1 MVPEAASDRMS
12 VEAEPKQT
20 GARRFDVNRL
30 LLIFKDPEVERDFSD
45 RSFVASL
52 PFIRLYLCAAFVLYA
67 AFGFLDSI
75 VGADELTKLYVI
87 RYGFVVPVM
96 LLVFGLSWH
105 KRFGEFVQPALA
117 IAMGAAGFG
126 VVLMTAVLS
135 APLNSQYYAGLI
147 MVVIYCGS
155 LLGLRFAYSL
165 IVTIGICASYQVVSL
180 YVNPISAH
188 DYLANNF
195 FLGMATGVGV
205 FSSYILE
212 THIRNN
218 YVAQKIIE
226 HKNDVMRAL
235 LDEAEAANRAKSEFL
250 AVMSHELRTPLNAI
264 LGFSEMFI
272 QQMMG
277 PLGSPKYSEY
287 AGDIHD
293 AGKHLLAIINDILD
307 LAKAESGKLELAE
320 ESTDLNEIMDATL
333 RMCQHK
339 AIEGRVEIE
348 YERDDHASQ
357 VVVDPR
363 LFRQVALNLVSNA
376 VKFTPSGG
384 RVSISMHVSQTAGV
398 TLLVKDTGIGIAA
411 KDIDRVLRPFEQVE
425 SALSRR
431 HGGTGLG
438 LPYSKKVIEI
448 HGGKLILSS
457 QIGVGTT
464 VRVELPASRV
474 TAAEKPTAQAAAL
487 RIAV

>member
-1 MVPEAASDRMS
+1 
-12 VEAEPKQT
+12 VEAEPQQSE
-20 GARRFDVNRL
+20 ARRFELNRFL
-30 LLIFKDPEVERDFSD
+30 LLFKTPEVERDFSA
-45 RSFVASL
+45 RSFASSVV
-52 PFIRLYLCAAFVLYA
+52 FVRLYLCAAILLYA
-67 AFGFLDSI
+67 AFGVLDFT
-75 VGADELTKLYVI
+75 VGSDEVVKLWLI
-87 RYGFVVPVM
+87 RYGFAIPIMM
-96 LLVFGLSWH
+96 LVCLLSFT
-105 KRFGEFVQPALA
+105 KGFASYVQPALA
-117 IAMGAAGFG
+117 IAMSSAGLG

-165 IVTIGICASYQVVSL
+165 MVTIGICVSYQVVSL
-180 YVNPISAH
+180 YVNPISPQ
-188 DYLANNF
+188 DYVSNNF
-195 FLGMATGVGV
+195 FLVMATAVGT

-218 YVAQKIIE
+218 YIAQKIIE

-264 LGFSEMFI
+264 LGFSEIFKA
-272 QQMMG
+272 QMMG
-277 PLGSPKYSEY
+277 PLGSPKYVEY

-293 AGKHLLAIINDILD
+293 SGSHLLAIINDILD
-307 LAKAESGKLELAE
+307 LAKAESGKLELSE
-320 ESTDLNEIMDATL
+320 EPSDLNEIVEATL
-333 RMCQHK
+333 RMCSHK
-339 AIEGRVEIE
+339 AIEGRVELE
-348 YERDDHASQ
+348 YEGESSSLP

-376 VKFTPSGG
+376 VKFTPFGG
-384 RVSISMHVSQTAGV
+384 RVTIDLRVSPVSGV
-398 TLLVKDTGIGIAA
+398 LLTVKDTGIGIDA

-448 HGGKLILSS
+448 HGGKLVLSS
-457 QIGVGTT
+457 QVGTGTT
-464 VRVELPASRV
+464 VRVELPVSRV
-474 TAAEKPTAQAAAL
+474 RPAVAPASDANL
-487 RIAV
+487 RIAS

>member
-1 MVPEAASDRMS
+1 MPGSSGQTA
-12 VEAEPKQT
+12 VEAEPQQS
-20 GARRFDVNRL
+20 GARRFDLNRFFL
-30 LLIFKDPEVERDFSD
+30 LFKDTEVERDFSD
-45 RSFVASL
+45 RLFVTSL
-52 PFIRLYLCAAFVLYA
+52 PFIRLYLCAAVVLYA

-75 VGADELTKLYVI
+75 VGADEVGKLWAI
-87 RYGFVVPVM
+87 RYGFAVPIM
-96 LLVFGLSWH
+96 MIVFIASFTPNFRH
-105 KRFGEFVQPALA
+105 YVQPALA
-117 IAMGAAGFG
+117 LAMGAAGFG
-126 VVLMTAVLS
+126 VVLMTSVLS

-165 IVTIGICASYQVVSL
+165 MVTIGICACYQIVCL
-180 YVNPISAH
+180 FVNPISPH
-188 DYLANNF
+188 DYLSNNF

-264 LGFSEMFI
+264 LGFSEIFMR
-272 QQMMG
+272 QMMG
-277 PLGSPKYSEY
+277 PLGSPKYMEY

-293 AGKHLLAIINDILD
+293 SGKHLLAIINDILD

-320 ESTDLNEIMDATL
+320 APTDLNEIMEATL
-333 RMCQHK
+333 RMCIHK
-339 AIEGRVEIE
+339 AIEGRVEIV
-348 YERDDHASQ
+348 YEGKDDQ
-357 VVVDPR
+357 PLVTVDPR
-363 LFRQVALNLVSNA
+363 LFRQIALNLVSNA

-384 RVSISMHVSQTAGV
+384 RVTIDMNVSATSGV
-398 TLLVKDTGIGIAA
+398 LLTVKDTGIGIAA

-438 LPYSKKVIEI
+438 LPYSKKVVEI
-448 HGGKLILSS
+448 HGGRLILSS
-457 QIGVGTT
+457 QVGHGTT
-464 VRVELPASRV
+464 VRVELPVSRV
-474 TAAEKPTAQAAAL
+474 RPLSESAADQAKAAL
-487 RIAV
+487 RIAS

>member
-1 MVPEAASDRMS
+1 M
-12 VEAEPKQT
+12 EAEPQQAA
-20 GARRFDVNRL
+20 ARRFDLNRL
-30 LLIFKDPEVERDFSD
+30 LLTFKDRDVERDFSD
-45 RSFVASL
+45 RSFVSSL
-52 PFIRLYLCAAFVLYA
+52 VFVRLYLCAAVVLYG

-75 VGADELTKLYVI
+75 VGADEVAKLWAI
-87 RYGFVVPVM
+87 RYGFAVPIM
-96 LLVFGLSWH
+96 TLVFALSFT
-105 KRFGEFVQPALA
+105 KRFNSYVQPALT

-165 IVTIGICASYQVVSL
+165 MVTLTIVASYQIVSL
-180 YVNPISAH
+180 FINPISPQ
-188 DYLANNF
+188 DYVSNNF
-195 FLGMATGVGV
+195 FLGMSTGVGL

-264 LGFSEMFI
+264 LGFSEMFM
-272 QQMMG
+272 QQLMG
-277 PLGSPKYSEY
+277 PLGSPKYMEY

-293 AGKHLLAIINDILD
+293 SGRHLLAIINDILD

-320 ESTDLNEIMDATL
+320 EPTDLNEIMDATL

-339 AIEGRVEIE
+339 AIEGRVELA
-348 YERDDHASQ
+348 YEGQKNAPP

-384 RVSISMHVSQTAGV
+384 RVKIDMNVSPATGV
-398 TLLVKDTGIGIAA
+398 ALVVKDTGIGIAA
-411 KDIDRVLRPFEQVE
+411 QDIDRVLRPFEQVE

-448 HGGKLILSS
+448 HGGRLILAS
-457 QIGVGTT
+457 QVGTGTT

-474 TAAEKPTAQAAAL
+474 LPGAEQSESQAAL
-487 RIAV
+487 RIAS

>member
-1 MVPEAASDRMS
+1 MA
-12 VEAEPKQT
+12 VEAEPNQA
-20 GARRFDVNRL
+20 GARRFDLNRIL
-30 LLIFKDPEVERDFSD
+30 LLFKDPEVERDFSA
-45 RSFVASL
+45 RSFASSL
-52 PFIRLYLCAAFVLYA
+52 PFIRLYLCAAVVLYG

-75 VGADELTKLYVI
+75 VGAQEVGKLWAI
-87 RYGFVVPVM
+87 RYGFAVPIM
-96 LLVFGLSWH
+96 MIVFAASFT
-105 KRFGEFVQPALA
+105 KSFGKYVQPALA
-117 IAMGAAGFG
+117 IAMGGAGFG

-165 IVTIGICASYQVVSL
+165 MVTIGIWASYQVVSVF
-180 YVNPISAH
+180 VNPISAH
-188 DYLANNF
+188 DYLSNNF
-195 FLGMATGVGV
+195 FLGMATAVGV

-212 THIRNN
+212 THIRGN

-264 LGFSEMFI
+264 LGFSEMFV
-272 QQMMG
+272 QQLMG
-277 PLGSPKYSEY
+277 PLGSPKYMEY

-293 AGKHLLAIINDILD
+293 SGKHLLAIINDILD
-307 LAKAESGKLELAE
+307 LAKAESGKLELSE
-320 ESTDLNEIMDATL
+320 QPTDINEIMEATL

-339 AIEGRVEIE
+339 AIEGRVDLS
-348 YERDDHASQ
+348 YSGDDTAPK
-357 VVVDPR
+357 VIVDAR

-384 RVSISMHVSQTAGV
+384 RVEINMRVSPTEGIDLV
-398 TLLVKDTGIGIAA
+398 VKDTGIGIPA

-438 LPYSKKVIEI
+438 LPYSKKVVEI
-448 HGGKLILSS
+448 HGGRLVLAS
-457 QIGVGTT
+457 QVGSGTT

-474 TAAEKPTAQAAAL
+474 CPDTTDDAPTDAHGTL
-487 RIAV
+487 RIAS

>member
-1 MVPEAASDRMS
+1 MQ
-12 VEAEPKQT
+12 AEPQPT
-20 GARRFDVNRL
+20 GARRFDLNRL

-52 PFIRLYLCAAFVLYA
+52 PFIRLYLAAAFVLYA

-75 VGADELTKLYVI
+75 VGAEEVAKLWMI
-87 RYGFVVPVM
+87 RYGFVVPAM
-96 LLVFGLSWH
+96 MIVFGLSFT
-105 KRFGEFVQPALA
+105 KNFGRFVQPALA
-117 IAMGAAGFG
+117 AAMGAAGFG

-165 IVTIGICASYQVVSL
+165 LVTIGICASYQVVSL
-180 YVNPISAH
+180 FVNPISPH
-188 DYLANNF
+188 DYLSNNF

-264 LGFSEMFI
+264 LGFSEMFM
-272 QQMMG
+272 QQLMG
-277 PLGSPKYSEY
+277 PLGSPKYMEY

-293 AGKHLLAIINDILD
+293 SGKHLLAIINDILD

-320 ESTDLNEIMDATL
+320 EATSLNDIMDATL

-339 AIEGRVEIE
+339 AIEGKVELE
-348 YERDDHASQ
+348 YEGDENAPN

-376 VKFTPSGG
+376 IKFTPSGG
-384 RVSISMHVSQTAGV
+384 RVSIAMHIAPASGV
-398 TLLVKDTGIGIAA
+398 LLTVKDTGIGIAA

-438 LPYSKKVIEI
+438 LPYSKKVVEI

-464 VRVELPASRV
+464 VRVELPAARV
-474 TAAEKPTAQAAAL
+474 RPNENQAASTTPEAL
-487 RIAV
+487 RIAS

>member
-1 MVPEAASDRMS
+1 VE
-12 VEAEPKQT
+12 EAEPQQL
-20 GARRFDVNRL
+20 GARRFDLNRFL
-30 LLIFKDPEVERDFSD
+30 LTFKDREVERDFSD
-45 RSFVASL
+45 RSFVSSL
-52 PFIRLYLCAAFVLYA
+52 PFVRLYLCAAVVLYG

-75 VGADELTKLYVI
+75 VGADEVGKLWAI
-87 RYGFVVPVM
+87 RYGFAVPIM
-96 LLVFGLSWH
+96 TLVFGLSFT
-105 KRFGEFVQPALA
+105 KRFNSYVQPALTL
-117 IAMGAAGFG
+117 AMGAAGFG

-165 IVTIGICASYQVVSL
+165 MVTLTILASYQIVSL
-180 YVNPISAH
+180 LINPISPQ
-188 DYLANNF
+188 DYLSNNF
-195 FLGMATGVGV
+195 FLGMSTGVGL

-264 LGFSEMFI
+264 LGFSEMFM
-272 QQMMG
+272 QQLMG
-277 PLGSPKYSEY
+277 PLGSPKYMEY

-293 AGKHLLAIINDILD
+293 SGQHLLAIINDILD
-307 LAKAESGKLELAE
+307 LAKAESGKLELSE
-320 ESTDLNEIMDATL
+320 EPTSLNEIMDATL

-339 AIEGRVEIE
+339 AIEGRVELE
-348 YERDDHASQ
+348 YEGQENAPH

-384 RVSISMHVSQTAGV
+384 RVKIDMRISAATGV

-411 KDIDRVLRPFEQVE
+411 QDIDRVLRPFEQVE

-448 HGGKLILSS
+448 HGGKLILAS
-457 QIGVGTT
+457 QVGMGTT

-474 TAAEKPTAQAAAL
+474 RPGTEQAGSQTTL
-487 RIAV
+487 RIAS

>member
-1 MVPEAASDRMS
+1 VE
-12 VEAEPKQT
+12 EAEPQQS
-20 GARRFDVNRL
+20 GARRFDLNRL
-30 LLIFKDPEVERDFSD
+30 LLTFNDTEVERDFSD
-45 RSFVASL
+45 RSFVSSL
-52 PFIRLYLCAAFVLYA
+52 PFVRLYLCAAVVLYG

-75 VGADELTKLYVI
+75 VGANEVGKLWAI
-87 RYGFVVPVM
+87 RYGFAVPIM
-96 LLVFGLSWH
+96 TLVFALSFT
-105 KRFGEFVQPALA
+105 KRFNSYVQPALTL
-117 IAMGAAGFG
+117 AMGAAGFG

-165 IVTIGICASYQVVSL
+165 MVTLTILASYQIVSL
-180 YVNPISAH
+180 VINPISPQ
-188 DYLANNF
+188 DYLSNNF
-195 FLGMATGVGV
+195 FLGMSTGVGL

-264 LGFSEMFI
+264 LGFSEMFM
-272 QQMMG
+272 QQLMG
-277 PLGSPKYSEY
+277 PLGSPKYMEY

-293 AGKHLLAIINDILD
+293 SGQHLLAIINDILD
-307 LAKAESGKLELAE
+307 LAKAESGKLELSE
-320 ESTDLNEIMDATL
+320 EPTCLNEIMDATL

-339 AIEGRVEIE
+339 AIEGRVELE
-348 YERDDHASQ
+348 YEGQENSPQ

-384 RVSISMHVSQTAGV
+384 RVKIDMRISAATGV

-411 KDIDRVLRPFEQVE
+411 QDIDRVLRPFEQVE

-448 HGGKLILSS
+448 HGGKLILAS
-457 QIGVGTT
+457 QVGMGTT

-474 TAAEKPTAQAAAL
+474 RPGTEQAESQAGL
-487 RIAV
+487 RFAS

>member
-1 MVPEAASDRMS
+1 M
-12 VEAEPKQT
+12 EAEPTQAE
-20 GARRFDVNRL
+20 ARRFDLNRL
-30 LLIFKDPEVERDFSD
+30 LLIFKDPEVERDFSA
-45 RSFVASL
+45 RSFVTSL
-52 PFIRLYLCAAFVLYA
+52 PFIRLYMCAAFVLYG
-67 AFGFLDSI
+67 AFGILDFT
-75 VGADELTKLYVI
+75 VGADEVIKLWAI
-87 RYGFVVPVM
+87 RYGLVVPVM
-96 LLVFGLSWH
+96 VVVFAFSFT
-105 KRFGEFVQPALA
+105 KKFSAFVQPALS
-117 IAMGAAGFG
+117 IAMGAGGLG
-126 VVLMTAVLS
+126 VVMMTAVLS
-135 APLNSQYYAGLI
+135 PPLNSQYYAGLI

-165 IVTIGICASYQVVSL
+165 MVTIGIWASYQVVSIFI
-180 YVNPISAH
+180 NPISAQ
-188 DYLANNF
+188 DYVSNNF
-195 FLGMATGVGV
+195 FLGMATSVGL

-212 THIRNN
+212 TQVRNN

-264 LGFSEMFI
+264 LGFSEMFM

-277 PLGSPKYSEY
+277 PLGSPKYMEY

-293 AGKHLLAIINDILD
+293 SGQHLLAIINDILD
-307 LAKAESGKLELAE
+307 LAKAESGKLELQE
-320 ESTDLNEIMDATL
+320 EPTNLNEVMDATL

-339 AIEGRVEIE
+339 AIESRVEIE
-348 YERDDHASQ
+348 YDGDDTGTH
-357 VVVDPR
+357 VLVDPR
-363 LFRQVALNLVSNA
+363 LIRQVALNLVSNA
-376 VKFTPSGG
+376 VKFTPAGG
-384 RVSISMHVSQTAGV
+384 HVKIDLRVSPANGA
-398 TLLVKDTGIGIAA
+398 TLIVRDTGIGIAA

-448 HGGKLILSS
+448 HGGKLILASLVGS
-457 QIGVGTT
+457 GTT

-474 TAAEKPTAQAAAL
+474 RAGVVTAESHRSLQ
-487 RIAV
+487 IAS

>member
-1 MVPEAASDRMS
+1 LGQPA
-12 VEAEPKQT
+12 VEAEPQLAE
-20 GARRFDVNRL
+20 ARRFDLNRL
-30 LLIFKDPEVERDFSD
+30 LLIFKDPEVERDFSE
-45 RSFVASL
+45 RSFVSSL
-52 PFIRLYLCAAFVLYA
+52 LFIRLYLCAAVILYGT
-67 AFGFLDSI
+67 FGFLDSI
-75 VGADELTKLYVI
+75 VGADEVSKLWAI
-87 RYGFVVPVM
+87 RYGFAVPIM
-96 LLVFGLSWH
+96 AIVFALSFT
-105 KRFGEFVQPALA
+105 KGFYTYVQPALA

-165 IVTIGICASYQVVSL
+165 MVTIGICATYQVVSL
-180 YVNPISAH
+180 FVNPISPH
-188 DYLANNF
+188 DYLSNNF
-195 FLGMATGVGV
+195 FLFMATGVGV

-264 LGFSEMFI
+264 LGFSEMFM
-272 QQMMG
+272 QQLMG
-277 PLGSPKYSEY
+277 PLGSPKYLEY

-293 AGKHLLAIINDILD
+293 SGQHLLAIINDILD

-320 ESTDLNEIMDATL
+320 EPTDLNDVMEATL

-339 AIEGRVEIE
+339 AIEGRVELLYDGIE
-348 YERDDHASQ
+348 GVPP

-384 RVSISMHVSQTAGV
+384 RVRIDLQISSATGV
-398 TLLVKDTGIGIAA
+398 LLLVKDTGIGIAA

-448 HGGKLILSS
+448 HGGRLVLQS
-457 QIGVGTT
+457 QVGTGTT

-474 TAAEKPTAQAAAL
+474 RLGAAPSGTKQAL
-487 RIAV
+487 RIAS